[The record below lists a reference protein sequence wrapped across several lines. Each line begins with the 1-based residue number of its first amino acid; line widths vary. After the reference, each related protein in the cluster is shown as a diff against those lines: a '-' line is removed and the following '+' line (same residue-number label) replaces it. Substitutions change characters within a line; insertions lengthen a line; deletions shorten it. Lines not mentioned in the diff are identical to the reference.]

1 VESHGL
7 TLHQYADDCQTYT
20 AMPVN
25 LVLSAVNRFTRCLA
39 DVGDWMTASWLR
51 LNPAK
56 TQVLWLGSKFQTEP
70 VNIRQVPV
78 LSSAVN
84 VIDNARDLCVTI
96 NSRLTMADQIAAT
109 CQSAYFQLRQL
120 WLITRSLSSDATKA
134 VVQAFIMCRLDYCNS
149 LLFGITDD
157 QHQRLQAIQKSTVH
171 LVSGAHRLD
180 HITPVL

>member
-1 VESHGL
+1 
-7 TLHQYADDCQTYT
+7 
-20 AMPVN
+20 
-25 LVLSAVNRFTRCLA
+25 
-39 DVGDWMTASWLR
+39 
-51 LNPAK
+51 
-56 TQVLWLGSKFQTEP
+56 
-70 VNIRQVPV
+70 V

-84 VIDNARDLCVTI
+84 VIDTARDLGVTI
-96 NSRLTMADQIAAT
+96 DSMLTMADQVATT

-149 LLFGITDD
+149 LLFGIADD
-157 QHQRLQAIQKSTVH
+157 QRQRLQAVQNATVH